1 MTALSP
7 MSRFAADFPS
17 HDVSVNEIFFSMT
30 DSRGIIRQANDVFVR
45 LSRHEPEDL
54 IDAPHSI
61 IRHPDMPAGIFRTM
75 WQTLQAGQPFAGYIR
90 NRAKGDSTY
99 DTLATVTPLP
109 DGGYLSVRIPPLT
122 EHFATAREIYHAMN
136 DLEQGA
142 REEGVDRRG
151 RAEQGAGRLVAEL
164 AARGFDS
171 YEQLQWEI
179 LPAEVEEL
187 ERRREERS
195 DDVEATGAHA
205 GLLATVHDLH
215 ETLDGFVA
223 AQQRIAATT
232 SALASAGRRLDEETT
247 ATVRVSTEMDRLDIS
262 GPERT
267 LLLAPLQ
274 VWATMHGIVT
284 DHIRDLTDLLTELRR
299 VGART
304 RFHIALARLHTTM
317 TASFASDLP
326 EEVSAG
332 DPATAAIPPLVD
344 ALRAGVTGMAD
355 RVAEHERLSNRVN
368 LKVRSVIS
376 IMGIPQDV
384 ISSWLDDTSFDQ
396 FPHDVRQLV
405 DEVRSAADGTA
416 ESISELETLTVRLT
430 GEAGLEPEHLRTHV
444 EQVSRAATA
453 YLG

>member
-17 HDVSVNEIFFSMT
+17 HDVSVNELFFSMT
-30 DSRGIIRQANDVFVR
+30 DGRGVIRQVNDVFVR
-45 LSRHEPEDL
+45 LSRHGREDL
-54 IDAPHSI
+54 IGAPHNI
-61 IRHPDMPAGIFRTM
+61 IRHPDMPAGLFRIM
-75 WQTLQAGQPFAGYIR
+75 WRTLQEGRPFAGYIR
-90 NRAKGDSTY
+90 NRARGDSTY

-122 EHFATAREIYHAMN
+122 EHFATAREVYHAMN
-136 DLEQGA
+136 DLEHGA
-142 REEGVDRRG
+142 REEGLDRRG
-151 RAEQGAGRLVAEL
+151 SAERGAECLVAEL

-187 ERRREERS
+187 ERHRAGQPGAGS
-195 DDVEATGAHA
+195 ASGAHA
-205 GLLATVHDLH
+205 ELLATVHDLH
-215 ETLDGFVA
+215 EALDGFVA
-223 AQQRIAATT
+223 ARRRTVETT

-247 ATVRVSTEMDRLDIS
+247 ATVRVGTEMDRLDIT

-274 VWATMHGIVT
+274 VWTTMHGIVT
-284 DHIRDLTDLLTELRR
+284 DHIGELTDLLTELRR

-317 TASFASDLP
+317 TAGFAGDLP
-326 EEVSAG
+326 EEVPAG

-344 ALRAGVTGMAD
+344 ALRTGVAEMAD

-384 ISSWLDDTSFDQ
+384 IAGWLADTSFEQ
-396 FPHDVRQLV
+396 FPQDVRQLV
-405 DEVRSAADGTA
+405 DEVRSAAAGTA
-416 ESISELETLTVRLT
+416 GSIRELETLTARLT
-430 GEAGLEPEHLRTHV
+430 GEAGLAPERLRTHV
-444 EQVSRAATA
+444 ERVSRAATA